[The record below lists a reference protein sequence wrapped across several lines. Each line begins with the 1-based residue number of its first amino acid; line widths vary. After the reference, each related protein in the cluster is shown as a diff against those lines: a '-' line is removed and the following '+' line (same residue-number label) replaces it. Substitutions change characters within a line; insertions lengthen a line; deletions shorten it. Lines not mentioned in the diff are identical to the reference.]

1 MNAKPPKER
10 ESKIQRSIVVRLERL
25 GVKLWRRNVG
35 GMTDSYGHHVRFASP
50 GMADLWGVDRNARH
64 WEIETKRPGNRP
76 TPKQLEWLKGMTARG
91 CVAYWADSAND
102 SGAGGRGRA
111 GGGPNSLGWGR
122 VRLRCRD
129 LTGGG
134 TMTI

>member
-91 CVAYWADSAND
+91 CVAYWADSANIAERVAEAVL
-102 SGAGGRGRA
+102 AGGRIAWVGD
-111 GGGPNSLGWGR
+111 GCDYD
-122 VRLRCRD
+122 VE
-129 LTGGG
+129 T
-134 TMTI
+134 